1 MKQNYYSLYTTQTQ
15 VLLFWNGMQRSSLS
29 SIWRSGQPEG
39 LTFKGHAVEIK
50 ILA

>member
-1 MKQNYYSLYTTQTQ
+1 MEPKSYSLHTTQTQ
-15 VLLFWNGMQRSSLS
+15 VLLFWNGKRRSSLS

-39 LTFKGHAVEIK
+39 STFKGHKVEIK